1 MNEHSKSLRHK
12 LSTTVAP
19 DTLSYLE
26 ELRAQGEAASIA
38 EAVDMAVARLRLVE
52 ARTRLENDTAAYF
65 SGLSPEA
72 AAEDRGLEE
81 ALFQSAR
88 GIDIDG

>member
-1 MNEHSKSLRHK
+1 MNEHSKSPRHK
-12 LSTTVAP
+12 LSTTVAA
-19 DTLSYLE
+19 DTFSYLE
-26 ELRAQGEAASIA
+26 ELREQGEAASIA

-65 SGLSPEA
+65 SGLSREA
-72 AAEDRGLEE
+72 AAEDRRLEE

-88 GIDIDG
+88 GINLDG